1 MHCLLVP
8 KKDFAVMTRPVL
20 CALAMMAVSLPVMAD
35 DAVPNLVA
43 NAPAVAPGG
52 AMVMVL
58 AQQLY
63 AVGVANKDA
72 LMVVTAARMAGSV
85 DAKDTERKKTTEGK
99 ALPGQTPTD
108 ALPISATEMLARAR
122 ELAGEDDTLQDLL
135 DEVRPEGGLAMTAAS
150 RSLSELQAGQ
160 GDSWQVAFF
169 GNSYA
174 EVAVLGSGASNL
186 DVRVMDE
193 GGNTVCLD
201 VGATDY
207 FACNFTPAVN
217 GYFMVQVQNTGM
229 QGERYYLI
237 TN

>member
-1 MHCLLVP
+1 
-8 KKDFAVMTRPVL
+8 MTRPVF
-20 CALAMMAVSLPVMAD
+20 CALAMMAVSLPVMAED
-35 DAVPNLVA
+35 KGPNLAV
-43 NAPAVAPGG
+43 NAPAAAPGG
-52 AMVMVL
+52 ATTMVL

-63 AVGVANKDA
+63 AIGVANKDA

-85 DAKDTERKKTTEGK
+85 DAKDADRKKTTQGK
-99 ALPGQTPTD
+99 PIAGQALTE
-108 ALPISATEMLARAR
+108 ALPISATEMLDRAR

-135 DEVRPEGGLAMTAAS
+135 DEVRPEGGLAKTAAS

-174 EVAVLGSGASNL
+174 EVAVLGNGASNL

-207 FACNFTPAVN
+207 FTCNFTPAVN
-217 GYFMVQVQNTGM
+217 GYFTVQVQNTGM